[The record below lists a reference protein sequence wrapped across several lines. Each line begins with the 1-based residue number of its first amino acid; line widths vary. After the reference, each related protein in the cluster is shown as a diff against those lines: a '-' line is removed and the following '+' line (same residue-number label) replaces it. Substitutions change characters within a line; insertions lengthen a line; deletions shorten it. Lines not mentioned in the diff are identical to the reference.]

1 MGIAFGNRLR
11 KVRKAE
17 NLTQKQVA
25 ESIGVNQKQYQ
36 HWERGR
42 AEPSFDI
49 IQRLAYLFEVD
60 IEWLL
65 YGKGKLITHDDN
77 ASTFIREIQLFLKDN
92 PQSLPLL
99 RKMFGLFM
107 SEIAKTREKSAK
119 DHKENKFIF
128 KKEPKNP

>member
-11 KVRKAE
+11 NVRKAK

-77 ASTFIREIQLFLKDN
+77 VSTFTREIQLFLKDN
-92 PQSLPLL
+92 PQSLPIM
-99 RKMFGLFM
+99 RKMVRLFM
-107 SEIAKTREKSAK
+107 SEITKKRGRSAK
-119 DHKENKFIF
+119 R
-128 KKEPKNP
+128 